1 MPHIFLSVDNNIDG
15 GYIRLY
21 YSAKILEVKDI
32 FKELRINEEI
42 RAGEVRLV
50 SDKDDEQLGIVT
62 VREALQIAHEREL
75 DLVEIAPN
83 AKPPVCKLMDYGKY
97 RFDQLKR
104 DKEAKKN
111 QRVVS
116 LKEVKL
122 RINIEEHDFEV
133 KAKNAQKFLQGKDKV
148 KITIMFRGREI
159 THPEQGLELCR
170 QMAERLSEYASVEK
184 PAKVEGRNMTMIM
197 APR

>member
-1 MPHIFLSVDNNIDG
+1 M
-15 GYIRLY
+15 
-21 YSAKILEVKDI
+21 EVKVI

-42 RAGEVRLV
+42 RSAEVRLV
-50 SDKDDEQLGIVT
+50 SDNEDEQLGIMSA
-62 VREALQIAHEREL
+62 REALRMAHEREL

-111 QRVVS
+111 QRIVS

-133 KAKNAQKFLQGKDKV
+133 KAKNAQKFLAGKDKV
-148 KITIMFRGREI
+148 KVTIMFRGREI
-159 THPEQGLELCR
+159 THPEQGIELCR
-170 QMAERLSEYASVEK
+170 RMAERLSEVASVEK
-184 PAKVEGRNMTMIM
+184 AAKVEGRNMTMIL
-197 APR
+197 APK

>member
-1 MPHIFLSVDNNIDG
+1 M
-15 GYIRLY
+15 
-21 YSAKILEVKDI
+21 EVKVI

-42 RAGEVRLV
+42 RSAEVRLV
-50 SDKDDEQLGIVT
+50 SDNEDEQLGIMSA
-62 VREALQIAHEREL
+62 RDALRMAHEREL

-83 AKPPVCKLMDYGKY
+83 GKPPVCKLMDYGKY

-111 QRVVS
+111 QRIVS

-133 KAKNAQKFLQGKDKV
+133 KAKNAQKFLAGKDKV
-148 KITIMFRGREI
+148 KVTIMFRGREI
-159 THPEQGLELCR
+159 THPEQGIELCR
-170 QMAERLSEYASVEK
+170 RMAERLAAVASVEK
-184 PAKVEGRNMTMIM
+184 AAKVEGCNMTMIL
-197 APR
+197 APK